1 MGRGRSGFTF
11 VFLCV
16 LFFNFAGSAHVSN
29 SSCYST
35 CSGFHLLKISSIV
48 TSASFYLAFT
58 DQWCCC
64 VNLCRCV
71 ELGGGFPVK
80 KKVQRSAEDSS
91 VVGATYEGE
100 HNHLRP
106 MGAASRACA
115 TRGRGLVLCSISI
128 NSSGPTTMLDLTK
141 NGGGVQVVE
150 AGEAQPDLKKVCRE
164 VASPEFRAALVL
176 RPRSQTSS
184 APPASA
190 SGASAQRSSGIC
202 QDGIFRSLCVVGASS
217 FTGKLLILGSDCVL
231 M

>member
-1 MGRGRSGFTF
+1 MCR
-11 VFLCV
+11 
-16 LFFNFAGSAHVSN
+16 
-29 SSCYST
+29 
-35 CSGFHLLKISSIV
+35 
-48 TSASFYLAFT
+48 
-58 DQWCCC
+58 CCC

-80 KKVQRSAEDSS
+80 KVQRSAEDSS
-91 VVGATYEGE
+91 VVEATYEGE
-100 HNHLRP
+100 HNHPRP

-150 AGEAQPDLKKVCRE
+150 AGEAQLDLKKVCRE
-164 VASPEFRAALVL
+164 VASPEFWAALVL

-190 SGASAQRSSGIC
+190 LGASAQRSSGELAELGRILLVCLCGFSCWDCMSRCRC
-202 QDGIFRSLCVVGASS
+202 QCLAPLFSCMPDVC
-217 FTGKLLILGSDCVL
+217 
-231 M
+231 